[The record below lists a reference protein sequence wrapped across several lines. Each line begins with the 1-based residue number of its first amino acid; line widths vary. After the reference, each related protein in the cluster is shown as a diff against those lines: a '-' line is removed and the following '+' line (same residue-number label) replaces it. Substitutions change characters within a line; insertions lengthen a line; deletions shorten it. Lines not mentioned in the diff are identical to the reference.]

1 MILPQPCLQGLLALR
16 AGPKTAAKNAVVGGV
31 FLALIEGSGIA
42 LTRVLANYQLEQES
56 PGGEGESGGSGRPMQ
71 SALAP
76 PPITIPSFGNQS
88 SPLEPAPTDV
98 LTGSGFDTD
107 SKYVDPMAT
116 EGQLSATGEFSTKG
130 EKNKGFFGRLFG

>member
-31 FLALIEGSGIA
+31 LLALIEGLGVA
-42 LTRVLANYQLEQES
+42 LTRVFSNPQLEQES
-56 PGGEGESGGSGRPMQ
+56 PGGEGESGGSGGPMQ
-71 SALAP
+71 PALAP
-76 PPITIPSFGNQS
+76 PITMPSFGNQS
-88 SPLEPAPTDV
+88 LPLEPAPTDV